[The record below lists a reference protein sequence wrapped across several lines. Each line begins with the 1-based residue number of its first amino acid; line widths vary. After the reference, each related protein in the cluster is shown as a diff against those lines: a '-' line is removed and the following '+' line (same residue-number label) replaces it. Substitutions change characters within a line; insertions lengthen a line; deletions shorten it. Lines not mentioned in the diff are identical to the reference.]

1 MKKSFFILTVLF
13 FTSYLFSMGSK
24 NQRNFVKG
32 NIIDKT
38 EAVKA
43 ASEVEIVDLAKA
55 AIEFSLNYKEILGDD
70 SDLSALA
77 ISGITALPVEY
88 IENSNMT
95 EKNLISEKLIGLYS
109 VFEDENVKIAVLN
122 KISSFKFSV
131 ENFIPLLNDF
141 VKNSSVN
148 EENLVLL
155 KSVVNTLG
163 SIGNNQSFIIMLGAL
178 SEKKWEPLF
187 ENLEKSL
194 CMLAEPLEKEILDIL
209 RRGNVKDCRRL
220 FDLIVKKSENSQ
232 IFKAEIAEN
241 VLLRT
246 IYIYENSNS
255 TGEDL
260 ISLQLESFDFL
271 KKLKWTRASN
281 TIVSYLKTAMSEY
294 DQKLLEED
302 KFCEIITGVSDVA
315 PIGAI
320 QPLATYLIFLNSKME
335 EKSSDVSENLVLAI
349 IKSLGA
355 IGDKN
360 AFDALLGVTYFE
372 YSDSVIAAARDALAK
387 LKW

>member
-32 NIIDKT
+32 NLIDKT

-281 TIVSYLKTAMSEY
+281 TIVSYLKTARSEY

>member
-32 NIIDKT
+32 NLIDKT

-281 TIVSYLKTAMSEY
+281 TIVSYLKTARSEY

-302 KFCEIITGVSDVA
+302 KFCEIIAGVSDVA

>member
-70 SDLSALA
+70 SELSALA

-88 IENSNMT
+88 IENSNMA

-209 RRGNVKDCRRL
+209 RRGNIKDCRRL

-281 TIVSYLKTAMSEY
+281 TIVSYLKTARSEY

>member
-131 ENFIPLLNDF
+131 ENFIPVLNDF

-209 RRGNVKDCRRL
+209 RRGNIKDCRRL

-281 TIVSYLKTAMSEY
+281 TIVSYLKTARSEY

>member
-70 SDLSALA
+70 SELSALA

-281 TIVSYLKTAMSEY
+281 TIVSYLKTARSEY

>member
-70 SDLSALA
+70 SELSALA

-148 EENLVLL
+148 EENVVLL

-209 RRGNVKDCRRL
+209 RRGNIKDCRRL

-281 TIVSYLKTAMSEY
+281 TIVSYLKTARSEY
-294 DQKLLEED
+294 DQNLLEED

>member
-70 SDLSALA
+70 SELSALA

-109 VFEDENVKIAVLN
+109 AFEDENVKIAVLN

-209 RRGNVKDCRRL
+209 RRGNIKDCRRL

-281 TIVSYLKTAMSEY
+281 TIVSYLKTARSEY

>member
-13 FTSYLFSMGSK
+13 FASYLFSMGSK

-131 ENFIPLLNDF
+131 ENFIPVLNDF

-148 EENLVLL
+148 EENVVLL

-209 RRGNVKDCRRL
+209 RRGNIKDCRRL

-281 TIVSYLKTAMSEY
+281 TIVSYLKTARSEY

>member
-131 ENFIPLLNDF
+131 ENFIPVLNDF

-148 EENLVLL
+148 EENVVLL

-209 RRGNVKDCRRL
+209 RRGNIKDCRRL

-260 ISLQLESFDFL
+260 ISLQLECFDFL

-281 TIVSYLKTAMSEY
+281 TIVSYLKTARSEY

>member
-32 NIIDKT
+32 NLIDKT

-148 EENLVLL
+148 EENVVLL

-281 TIVSYLKTAMSEY
+281 TIVSYLKTARSEY

>member
-32 NIIDKT
+32 NLIDKT

-70 SDLSALA
+70 SELSALA

-131 ENFIPLLNDF
+131 ENFIPVLNDF

-148 EENLVLL
+148 EENVVLL

-209 RRGNVKDCRRL
+209 RRGNIKDCRRL

-281 TIVSYLKTAMSEY
+281 TIVSYLKTARSEY

>member
-122 KISSFKFSV
+122 KISSFNFSV

-209 RRGNVKDCRRL
+209 RRGNIKDCRRL

-281 TIVSYLKTAMSEY
+281 TIVSYLKTARSEY

>member
-70 SDLSALA
+70 SELSALA

-88 IENSNMT
+88 IENSNMA

-148 EENLVLL
+148 EENVVLL

-209 RRGNVKDCRRL
+209 RRGNIKDCRRL

-281 TIVSYLKTAMSEY
+281 TIVSYLKTARSEY
-294 DQKLLEED
+294 DQNLLEED

>member
-32 NIIDKT
+32 NLIDKT

-70 SDLSALA
+70 SELSALA

-260 ISLQLESFDFL
+260 ISLQLECFDFL

-281 TIVSYLKTAMSEY
+281 TIVSYLKTARSEY

>member
-32 NIIDKT
+32 NLIDKT

-70 SDLSALA
+70 SELSALA

-131 ENFIPLLNDF
+131 ENFIPVLNDF

-209 RRGNVKDCRRL
+209 RKGNVKDCRRL

-281 TIVSYLKTAMSEY
+281 TIVSYLKTARSEY

>member
-131 ENFIPLLNDF
+131 ENFIPVLNDF

-209 RRGNVKDCRRL
+209 RRGNIKDCRRL

-281 TIVSYLKTAMSEY
+281 TIVSYLKTARSEY

-315 PIGAI
+315 PIGEI

>member
-70 SDLSALA
+70 SELSALA

-260 ISLQLESFDFL
+260 ISLQLECFDFL

-281 TIVSYLKTAMSEY
+281 TIVSYLKTARSEY

>member
-32 NIIDKT
+32 NLIDKT

-131 ENFIPLLNDF
+131 ENFIPVLNDF

-209 RRGNVKDCRRL
+209 RRGNIKDCRRL

-281 TIVSYLKTAMSEY
+281 TIVSYLKTARSEY

>member
-32 NIIDKT
+32 NLIDKT

-209 RRGNVKDCRRL
+209 RRGNIKDCRRL

-281 TIVSYLKTAMSEY
+281 TIVSYLKTARSEY
-294 DQKLLEED
+294 DQNLLEED

>member
-209 RRGNVKDCRRL
+209 RRGNIKDCRRL

-281 TIVSYLKTAMSEY
+281 TIVSYLKTARSEY

-320 QPLATYLIFLNSKME
+320 QPLSTYLIFLNSKME

>member
-70 SDLSALA
+70 SELSALA

-178 SEKKWEPLF
+178 SEKKWKPLF

-209 RRGNVKDCRRL
+209 RRGNIKDCRRL

-281 TIVSYLKTAMSEY
+281 TIVSYLKTARSEY

>member
-70 SDLSALA
+70 SELSALA

-148 EENLVLL
+148 EENVVLL

-232 IFKAEIAEN
+232 FFKAEIAEN

-260 ISLQLESFDFL
+260 ISLQLECFDFL

-281 TIVSYLKTAMSEY
+281 TIVSYLKTARSEY

>member
-32 NIIDKT
+32 NLIDKT

-70 SDLSALA
+70 SELSALA

-88 IENSNMT
+88 IENSNMA

-260 ISLQLESFDFL
+260 ISLQLECFDFL

-281 TIVSYLKTAMSEY
+281 TIVSYLKTARFEY
-294 DQKLLEED
+294 DQNLLEED

>member
-43 ASEVEIVDLAKA
+43 ASEVESVDLAKA

-70 SDLSALA
+70 SELSALA

-131 ENFIPLLNDF
+131 ENFIPLLNNF

-209 RRGNVKDCRRL
+209 RRGNIKDCRRL

-281 TIVSYLKTAMSEY
+281 TIVSYLKTARSEY

>member
-131 ENFIPLLNDF
+131 ENFIPVLNDF

-209 RRGNVKDCRRL
+209 RRGNIKDCRRL

-260 ISLQLESFDFL
+260 ISLQLECFDFL

-281 TIVSYLKTAMSEY
+281 TIVSYLKTARSEY

>member
-32 NIIDKT
+32 NLIDKT

-209 RRGNVKDCRRL
+209 RRGNIKDCRRL

-260 ISLQLESFDFL
+260 ISLQLECFDFL

-281 TIVSYLKTAMSEY
+281 TIVSYLKTARSEY
-294 DQKLLEED
+294 DHMLLEED

>member
-70 SDLSALA
+70 SELSALA

-209 RRGNVKDCRRL
+209 RKGNVKDCRRL

-281 TIVSYLKTAMSEY
+281 TIVSYLKTARSEY

>member
-148 EENLVLL
+148 EENVVLL

-232 IFKAEIAEN
+232 IFIAEISEN

-281 TIVSYLKTAMSEY
+281 TIVSYLKTARSEY

>member
-32 NIIDKT
+32 NLIDKT

-70 SDLSALA
+70 SELSALA

-148 EENLVLL
+148 EENVVLL

-260 ISLQLESFDFL
+260 ISLQLECFDFL

-281 TIVSYLKTAMSEY
+281 TIVSYLKTARSEY

>member
-70 SDLSALA
+70 SELSALA

-131 ENFIPLLNDF
+131 ENFIPVLNDF

-148 EENLVLL
+148 EENVVLL

-163 SIGNNQSFIIMLGAL
+163 SIGNNQSFIIMLGVL

-209 RRGNVKDCRRL
+209 RRGNIKDCRRL

-281 TIVSYLKTAMSEY
+281 TIVSYLKTARSEY

>member
-1 MKKSFFILTVLF
+1 MKKSFFILTGLF

-32 NIIDKT
+32 NLIDKT

-178 SEKKWEPLF
+178 SEKKWESLF

-209 RRGNVKDCRRL
+209 RRGNIKDCRRL

-281 TIVSYLKTAMSEY
+281 TIVSYLKTARSEY

>member
-32 NIIDKT
+32 NLIDKT

-209 RRGNVKDCRRL
+209 RKGNVKDCRRL

-260 ISLQLESFDFL
+260 ISLQLECFDFL

-281 TIVSYLKTAMSEY
+281 TIVSYLKTARSEY

-335 EKSSDVSENLVLAI
+335 EKSSDVSENLVLSI

>member
-70 SDLSALA
+70 SELSALA

-88 IENSNMT
+88 IENSNMA

-209 RRGNVKDCRRL
+209 RRGNIKDCRRL

-260 ISLQLESFDFL
+260 ISLQLECFDFL

-281 TIVSYLKTAMSEY
+281 TIVSYLKTARSEY

>member
-148 EENLVLL
+148 EENVVLL

-209 RRGNVKDCRRL
+209 RRGNIKDCRRL

-260 ISLQLESFDFL
+260 ISLQLECFDFL

-281 TIVSYLKTAMSEY
+281 TIVSYLKTARSEY

>member
-32 NIIDKT
+32 NLIDKT

-70 SDLSALA
+70 SELSALA

-88 IENSNMT
+88 IESSNMT

-209 RRGNVKDCRRL
+209 RRGNIKDCRRL

-281 TIVSYLKTAMSEY
+281 TIVSYLKTARSEY

>member
-13 FTSYLFSMGSK
+13 FTSYLLSMGSK

-32 NIIDKT
+32 NLIDKT

-209 RRGNVKDCRRL
+209 RRGNIKDCRRL

-281 TIVSYLKTAMSEY
+281 TIVSYLKTARSEY

-320 QPLATYLIFLNSKME
+320 QPLSTYLIFLNSKME